1 MLGTY
6 TDCLLYVL
14 SVPPTADIFAYL
26 CYFLFLYYPIHIFLS
41 PLWPLASYIMCIV
54 PYLPL
59 VHTLEF
65 FVFNILIAAC
75 SLHRIHFA
83 TFFTSYLSLSF
94 HAIFIL
100 SLSWISITPCFSPI
114 FYSLHLAYL
123 HLTPFKISLYFIVAV
138 AVLCY

>member
-6 TDCLLYVL
+6 TDCLLYIL

-26 CYFLFLYYPIHIFLS
+26 CYFIFLYYPIHISLS

-100 SLSWISITPCFSPI
+100 SLSLISPLASYLFSI
-114 FYSLHLAYL
+114 
-123 HLTPFKISLYFIVAV
+123 LYI
-138 AVLCY
+138 LLIYT